1 MLEFFL
7 KVAMHGTIAPKMF
20 TFFGCLSGIGSNFT
34 HSLRVRLI
42 RELKAATMAT
52 TTKTRFE
59 NKHLENGDYFVIIA
73 PSSLALLLTEYAANG
88 LIEAPLK

>member
-1 MLEFFL
+1 
-7 KVAMHGTIAPKMF
+7 MHGTIAPKML
-20 TFFGCLSGIGSNFT
+20 TFSGWLSGIGSNFT

-59 NKHLENGDYFVIIA
+59 NKHLENGDYFAIIA

-88 LIEAPLK
+88 LVEAPLK